1 MPISSN
7 HKGTSIMN
15 QTLEFKL
22 SQLPESPGVYQ
33 MKHGGE
39 IIYVGKAV
47 NLKNRVRQYFHAS
60 KDHTPKV
67 QAMVSNIED
76 FDIILCDTEL
86 EALILECNLIKKYRP
101 YYNILLKDDKQYPY
115 IRIDLKQDYPRVEL
129 VRRVEKDGAK
139 YFGPYIGATVVRDVL
154 EVLHNS
160 FPLRTCKHEFSFGHG
175 MGGKHRP
182 CIRYQMGLCLAP
194 CTGDVMPGQYRQML
208 DEIIAF
214 LNGKHEDVVENLHRR
229 MMEASKNM
237 EYEKA
242 AMYRDRIVAMEQVLQ
257 KQKALAVSGGD
268 QDVIAMASDGVDG
281 VVEVIF
287 LRGGKI
293 LGNDSFILQRAEAQ
307 DSESLAMFLLQYYD
321 AAPMIPKEILLGE
334 PCEDLEVLEQL
345 LSEKKGSK
353 VRITVPQRGEKVRL
367 VEMARKNAQDLAQ
380 KRREQFVRQKVR
392 TIGACKELADA
403 LGLDFV
409 PRRIEGYDISNTQ
422 GTLSV
427 ASMVVAIDGQPA
439 RSQYR
444 HYRIKTVIG
453 ANDFASMAEVIH
465 RRFTRGERE
474 RLEAVKNGVVPDGFA
489 DLPDLVLIDG
499 GPEQLRFA
507 QESIHEV
514 PMEKYPAMF
523 GLAKR
528 LEEIY
533 LPDRDDPI
541 RLDEHSEALRLIQR
555 VRDEA
560 HRFAITHH
568 RGLRTR
574 RSVASRLEEIP
585 GIGATRRRAL
595 LTHYANLDAM
605 KQATLDELRDV
616 PGMNQPAAEAVYAF
630 FHAKEGGSQRG

>member
-1 MPISSN
+1 
-7 HKGTSIMN
+7 MN
-15 QTLEFKL
+15 QTLEFKI

-33 MKHGGE
+33 MKKGGE
-39 IIYVGKAV
+39 VIYVGKAV
-47 NLKNRVRQYFHAS
+47 NLKNRVRQYFHS
-60 KDHTPKV
+60 SRDHTPKV
-67 QAMVSNIED
+67 RAMVSNIED

-115 IRIDLKQDYPRVEL
+115 IRIDLRQDYPRVEL
-129 VRRVEKDGAK
+129 VRRIEKDGAK

-175 MGGKHRP
+175 VGGKHRP
-182 CIRYQMGLCLAP
+182 CIRHQMGLCLAP
-194 CTGDVMPGQYRQML
+194 CTGNVMPGQYRQML

-214 LNGKHEDVVENLHRR
+214 LNGRHEDVVEHLRKK
-229 MMEASKNM
+229 MDEAAKNW
-237 EYEKA
+237 EFEKA
-242 AMYRDRIVAMEQVLQ
+242 AMYRDRVTAMEQVLQ
-257 KQKALAVSGGD
+257 KQKAIAVSGGD
-268 QDVIAMASDGVDG
+268 QDVIAVASDGVDAI
-281 VVEVIF
+281 VEVIF
-287 LRGGKI
+287 MREGKI
-293 LGNDSFILQRAEAQ
+293 LGNDHFIMQRAEAQ
-307 DSESLAMFLLQYYD
+307 QEESLAMFLLQYYD
-321 AAPMIPKEILLGE
+321 NAPYIPREILLGE
-334 PCEDLEVLEQL
+334 ACEDLEVMEKL
-345 LSEKKGSK
+345 LTEKKGSR

-367 VEMARKNAQDLAQ
+367 TQMARKNAEDIAA
-380 KRREQFVRQKVR
+380 KRREQFVRQKAR
-392 TIGACKELADA
+392 TVGACRELADA
-403 LGLDFV
+403 LGLDFT

-444 HYRIKTVIG
+444 HYRIKTVVG
-453 ANDFASMAEVIH
+453 ANDFASMAEVIS

-474 RLEAVKNGVVPDGFA
+474 RLEAQKKGVLPDGFA

-507 QESIHEV
+507 QDAIHAV

-533 LPDRDDPI
+533 LPGRDDPI

-555 VRDEA
+555 IRDEA
-560 HRFAITHH
+560 PRFAITHH
-568 RGLRTR
+568 RGLRTK

-595 LTHYANLDAM
+595 LTHFANLDALGN
-605 KQATLDELRDV
+605 ASLEELLDV
-616 PGMNQPAAEAVYAF
+616 PGMNRPAAEAVYSF
-630 FHAKEGGSQRG
+630 FHDK

>member
-1 MPISSN
+1 
-7 HKGTSIMN
+7 MN
-15 QTLEFKL
+15 QTLEFKI

-33 MKHGGE
+33 MKKGGE
-39 IIYVGKAV
+39 VIYVGKAV
-47 NLKNRVRQYFHAS
+47 NLKNRVRQYFHS
-60 KDHTPKV
+60 SRDHTPKV
-67 QAMVSNIED
+67 RAMVANIED

-129 VRRVEKDGAK
+129 VRRIEKDGAK

-175 MGGKHRP
+175 VGGRHRP
-182 CIRYQMGLCLAP
+182 CIRHQMGLCLAP
-194 CTGDVMPGQYRQML
+194 CTGNVMPGQYRQML

-214 LNGKHEDVVENLHRR
+214 LNGRHEDVVEHLRR
-229 MMEASKNM
+229 KMEEASKNW
-237 EYEKA
+237 EFEKA
-242 AMYRDRIVAMEQVLQ
+242 AMYRDRVTAMEQVLQ
-257 KQKALAVSGGD
+257 KQKAIAVAGGD
-268 QDVIAMASDGVDG
+268 QDVIAVASDGVDAI
-281 VVEVIF
+281 VEVIF
-287 LRGGKI
+287 MRGGKI
-293 LGNDSFILQRAEAQ
+293 LGNDNFIMQRAEAQ
-307 DSESLAMFLLQYYD
+307 QEESLAMFLLQYYD
-321 AAPMIPKEILLGE
+321 NAPSIPREILLGE
-334 PCEDLEVLEQL
+334 ECEDLEVMEKL
-345 LSEKKGSK
+345 LSEKKGSR
-353 VRITVPQRGEKVRL
+353 VHIAVPKRGEKVRL
-367 VEMARKNAQDLAQ
+367 VEMARKNAEDIAQ
-380 KRREQFVRQKVR
+380 KRREQFVRQKAR
-392 TIGACKELADA
+392 TVGACKELADA
-403 LGLDFV
+403 LGLDFT

-444 HYRIKTVIG
+444 HYRIKTVVG
-453 ANDFASMAEVIH
+453 ANDFASRAEVSS

-474 RLEAVKNGVVPDGFA
+474 RLEAQKKGVLPDGFA

-507 QESIHEV
+507 QDAIHAV

-533 LPDRDDPI
+533 LPGRDDPI

-555 VRDEA
+555 IRDEA

-568 RGLRTR
+568 RGLRTK

-595 LTHYANLDAM
+595 LTHFSNLEALGN
-605 KQATLDELRDV
+605 ATLEELLDV
-616 PGMNQPAAEAVYAF
+616 PGMNRPAAEAVYAF
-630 FHAKEGGSQRG
+630 FHDK

>member
-1 MPISSN
+1 
-7 HKGTSIMN
+7 MN
-15 QTLEFKL
+15 QTLEFKI

-33 MKHGGE
+33 MKKGGE
-39 IIYVGKAV
+39 VIYVGKAV
-47 NLKNRVRQYFHAS
+47 NLKNRVRQYFHS
-60 KDHTPKV
+60 SRDHTPKV
-67 QAMVSNIED
+67 RAMVSNIED

-115 IRIDLKQDYPRVEL
+115 IRIDLRQDYPRVEL
-129 VRRVEKDGAK
+129 VRRIEKDGAK

-175 MGGKHRP
+175 VGGRHRP
-182 CIRYQMGLCLAP
+182 CIRHQMGLCLAP
-194 CTGDVMPGQYRQML
+194 CTGNVMPGQYRQML

-214 LNGKHEDVVENLHRR
+214 LNGRHEDVVEHLRKK
-229 MMEASKNM
+229 MDEAAKNW
-237 EYEKA
+237 EFEKA
-242 AMYRDRIVAMEQVLQ
+242 AMYRDRVTAMEQVLQ
-257 KQKALAVSGGD
+257 KQKAIAVAGGD
-268 QDVIAMASDGVDG
+268 QDVVAVASDGVDAI
-281 VVEVIF
+281 VEVIF
-287 LRGGKI
+287 MREGKI
-293 LGNDSFILQRAEAQ
+293 LGNDHFIMQRAEAQ
-307 DSESLAMFLLQYYD
+307 QEESLAMFLLQYYD
-321 AAPMIPKEILLGE
+321 NAPYIPREILLGE
-334 PCEDLEVLEQL
+334 ACEDLEVMEKL
-345 LSEKKGSK
+345 LTEKKGSR

-367 VEMARKNAQDLAQ
+367 TQMARKNAEDIAA
-380 KRREQFVRQKVR
+380 KRREQFVRQKAR
-392 TIGACKELADA
+392 TVGACRELADA
-403 LGLDFV
+403 LGLDFT

-444 HYRIKTVIG
+444 HYRIKTVVG
-453 ANDFASMAEVIH
+453 ANDFASMAEVIS

-474 RLEAVKNGVVPDGFA
+474 RLEAQKKGVLPDGFA

-507 QESIHEV
+507 QDAIHAV

-533 LPDRDDPI
+533 LPGRDDPI

-555 VRDEA
+555 IRDEA

-568 RGLRTR
+568 RGLRTK

-595 LTHYANLDAM
+595 LTHFANLDALGN
-605 KQATLDELRDV
+605 ASLEELLDV
-616 PGMNQPAAEAVYAF
+616 PGMNRPAAEAVYSF
-630 FHAKEGGSQRG
+630 FHDK

>member
-1 MPISSN
+1 
-7 HKGTSIMN
+7 MN
-15 QTLEFKL
+15 QTLEFKI

-33 MKHGGE
+33 MKKGGE
-39 IIYVGKAV
+39 VIYVGKAV
-47 NLKNRVRQYFHAS
+47 NLKNRVRQYFHS
-60 KDHTPKV
+60 SRDHTPKV
-67 QAMVSNIED
+67 RAMVSNIED

-115 IRIDLKQDYPRVEL
+115 IRIDLRQDYPRVEL
-129 VRRVEKDGAK
+129 VRRIEKDGAK

-175 MGGKHRP
+175 VGGKHRP
-182 CIRYQMGLCLAP
+182 CIRHQMGLCLAP
-194 CTGDVMPGQYRQML
+194 CTGNVMPGQYRQML

-214 LNGKHEDVVENLHRR
+214 LNGRHEDVVEHLRKK
-229 MMEASKNM
+229 MDEAAKNW
-237 EYEKA
+237 EFEKA
-242 AMYRDRIVAMEQVLQ
+242 AMYRDRVTAMEQVLQ
-257 KQKALAVSGGD
+257 KQKAIAVSGGD
-268 QDVIAMASDGVDG
+268 QDVIAVASDGVDAI
-281 VVEVIF
+281 VEVIF
-287 LRGGKI
+287 MREGKI
-293 LGNDSFILQRAEAQ
+293 LGNDHFIMQRAEAQ
-307 DSESLAMFLLQYYD
+307 QEESLAMFLLQYYD
-321 AAPMIPKEILLGE
+321 NAPYIPREILLGE
-334 PCEDLEVLEQL
+334 ACEDLEVMEKL
-345 LSEKKGSK
+345 LTEKKGSR

-367 VEMARKNAQDLAQ
+367 TQMARKNAEDIAA
-380 KRREQFVRQKVR
+380 KRREQFVRQKAR
-392 TIGACKELADA
+392 TVGACRELADA
-403 LGLDFV
+403 LGLDFT

-444 HYRIKTVIG
+444 HYRIKTVVG
-453 ANDFASMAEVIH
+453 ANDFASMAEVIS

-474 RLEAVKNGVVPDGFA
+474 RLEAQKKGVLPDGFA

-507 QESIHEV
+507 QDAIHAV

-533 LPDRDDPI
+533 LPGRDDPI

-555 VRDEA
+555 IRDEA

-568 RGLRTR
+568 RGLRTK

-595 LTHYANLDAM
+595 LTHFANLEALGN
-605 KQATLDELRDV
+605 ASLEELLDV
-616 PGMNQPAAEAVYAF
+616 PGMNRPAAEAVYSF
-630 FHAKEGGSQRG
+630 FHDK

>member
-1 MPISSN
+1 
-7 HKGTSIMN
+7 MN
-15 QTLEFKL
+15 QTLEFKI

-33 MKHGGE
+33 MKKGGE
-39 IIYVGKAV
+39 VIYVGKAV
-47 NLKNRVRQYFHAS
+47 NLKNRVRQYFHS
-60 KDHTPKV
+60 SRDHTPKV
-67 QAMVSNIED
+67 RAMVANIED

-129 VRRVEKDGAK
+129 VRRIEKDGAK

-175 MGGKHRP
+175 VGGRHRP
-182 CIRYQMGLCLAP
+182 CIRHQMGLCLAP
-194 CTGDVMPGQYRQML
+194 CTGNVMPGQYRQML

-214 LNGKHEDVVENLHRR
+214 LNGRHEDVVEHLRR
-229 MMEASKNM
+229 KMEEASKNW
-237 EYEKA
+237 EFEKA
-242 AMYRDRIVAMEQVLQ
+242 AMYRDRVTAMEQVLQ
-257 KQKALAVSGGD
+257 KQKAIAVAGGD
-268 QDVIAMASDGVDG
+268 QDVIAVASDGVDAI
-281 VVEVIF
+281 VEVIF
-287 LRGGKI
+287 MRGGKI
-293 LGNDSFILQRAEAQ
+293 LGNDHFIMQRAEAQ
-307 DSESLAMFLLQYYD
+307 QEESLAMFLLQYYD
-321 AAPMIPKEILLGE
+321 NAPSIPREILLGE
-334 PCEDLEVLEQL
+334 ECEDLEVMEKL
-345 LSEKKGSK
+345 LSEKKGSR
-353 VRITVPQRGEKVRL
+353 VHIAVPKRGEKVHL
-367 VEMARKNAQDLAQ
+367 VEMARKNAEDIAQ
-380 KRREQFVRQKVR
+380 KRREQFVRQKAR
-392 TIGACKELADA
+392 TVGACKELADA
-403 LGLDFV
+403 LGLDFT

-444 HYRIKTVIG
+444 HYRIKTVVG
-453 ANDFASMAEVIH
+453 ANDFASMAEVIS

-474 RLEAVKNGVVPDGFA
+474 RLEAQKKGVLPDGFA

-507 QESIHEV
+507 QDAIHAV

-533 LPDRDDPI
+533 LPGRDDPI

-555 VRDEA
+555 IRDEA

-568 RGLRTR
+568 RGLRTK

-595 LTHYANLDAM
+595 LTHFSNLEALGN
-605 KQATLDELRDV
+605 ATLEELLDV
-616 PGMNQPAAEAVYAF
+616 PGMNRPAAEAVYAF
-630 FHAKEGGSQRG
+630 FHDK

>member
-1 MPISSN
+1 
-7 HKGTSIMN
+7 MN
-15 QTLEFKL
+15 QTLEFKI

-33 MKHGGE
+33 MKKGGE
-39 IIYVGKAV
+39 VIYVGKAV
-47 NLKNRVRQYFHAS
+47 NLKNRVRQYFHS
-60 KDHTPKV
+60 SRDHTPKV
-67 QAMVSNIED
+67 RAMVANIED

-129 VRRVEKDGAK
+129 VRRIEKDGAK

-160 FPLRTCKHEFSFGHG
+160 FPLRTCRHEFSFGKG
-175 MGGKHRP
+175 VGGKHRP

-194 CTGDVMPGQYRQML
+194 CTGNVMPGQYRQML

-214 LNGKHEDVVENLHRR
+214 LNGRHEDVVEHLRR
-229 MMEASKNM
+229 KMEEAAKNW
-237 EYEKA
+237 EFERA
-242 AMYRDRIVAMEQVLQ
+242 AMYRDRVTAMEQVLQ
-257 KQKALAVSGGD
+257 KQKAIAVAGGD
-268 QDVIAMASDGVDG
+268 QDVIAVASDGVDA

-287 LRGGKI
+287 MREGKI
-293 LGNDSFILQRAEAQ
+293 LGNDHFIMQRAEAQ
-307 DSESLAMFLLQYYD
+307 QEESLVMFLLQYYD
-321 AAPMIPKEILLGE
+321 NAPYIPKEILLGE
-334 PCEDLEVLEQL
+334 ECEDLEVMEKL
-345 LSEKKGSK
+345 LSEKKGSR
-353 VRITVPQRGEKVRL
+353 VHIAVPKRGEKVRL
-367 VEMARKNAQDLAQ
+367 VEMARKNAGDIAQ
-380 KRREQFVRQKVR
+380 KRREQFVKQKAR
-392 TIGACKELADA
+392 TVGACKELADA
-403 LGLDFV
+403 LGLDFT

-444 HYRIKTVIG
+444 HYRIKTVVG
-453 ANDFASMAEVIH
+453 ANDFASMAEVIG

-474 RLEAVKNGVVPDGFA
+474 RLEAQKKGVLPDGFA

-507 QESIHEV
+507 QDAMHAV

-533 LPDRDDPI
+533 LPGRDDPI

-555 VRDEA
+555 IRDEA

-568 RGLRTR
+568 RGLRAK

-595 LTHYANLDAM
+595 LTHFPNLEAM
-605 KQATLDELRDV
+605 QNASLEELMEA
-616 PGMNQPAAEAVYAF
+616 PGMNRPAAEAVFAF
-630 FHAKEGGSQRG
+630 FHDK

>member
-1 MPISSN
+1 
-7 HKGTSIMN
+7 MN
-15 QTLEFKL
+15 QTLEFKI

-33 MKHGGE
+33 MKKGGE
-39 IIYVGKAV
+39 VIYVGKAV
-47 NLKNRVRQYFHAS
+47 NLKNRVRQYFHS
-60 KDHTPKV
+60 SRDHTPKV
-67 QAMVSNIED
+67 RAMVANIED

-129 VRRVEKDGAK
+129 VRRIEKDGAK

-175 MGGKHRP
+175 VGGRHRP
-182 CIRYQMGLCLAP
+182 CIRHQMGLCLAP
-194 CTGDVMPGQYRQML
+194 CTGNVMPGQYRQML

-214 LNGKHEDVVENLHRR
+214 LNGRHEDVVEHLRR
-229 MMEASKNM
+229 KMEEASKNW
-237 EYEKA
+237 EFEKA
-242 AMYRDRIVAMEQVLQ
+242 AMYRDRVTAMEQVLQ
-257 KQKALAVSGGD
+257 KQKAIAVAGGD
-268 QDVIAMASDGVDG
+268 QDVIAVASDGVDAI
-281 VVEVIF
+281 VEVIF
-287 LRGGKI
+287 MRGGKI
-293 LGNDSFILQRAEAQ
+293 LGNDHFIMQRAEAQ
-307 DSESLAMFLLQYYD
+307 QEESLAMFLLQYYD
-321 AAPMIPKEILLGE
+321 NAPSIPREILLGE
-334 PCEDLEVLEQL
+334 ECEDLEVMEKL
-345 LSEKKGSK
+345 LSEKKGSR
-353 VRITVPQRGEKVRL
+353 VHIAVPKRGEKVRL
-367 VEMARKNAQDLAQ
+367 VEMARKNAEDIAQ
-380 KRREQFVRQKVR
+380 KRREQFVRQKAR
-392 TIGACKELADA
+392 TVGACKELADA
-403 LGLDFV
+403 LGLDFT

-444 HYRIKTVIG
+444 HYRIKTVVG
-453 ANDFASMAEVIH
+453 ANDFASMAEVIS

-474 RLEAVKNGVVPDGFA
+474 RLEAQKKGVLPDGFA

-507 QESIHEV
+507 QDAIHSV

-533 LPDRDDPI
+533 LPGRDDPI

-555 VRDEA
+555 IRDEA

-568 RGLRTR
+568 RGLRTK

-595 LTHYANLDAM
+595 LTHFSNLEALGN
-605 KQATLDELRDV
+605 ATLEELLDV
-616 PGMNQPAAEAVYAF
+616 PGMNRPAAEAVYAF
-630 FHAKEGGSQRG
+630 FHDK

>member
-1 MPISSN
+1 
-7 HKGTSIMN
+7 MN
-15 QTLEFKL
+15 QTLEFKI

-33 MKHGGE
+33 MKKGGE
-39 IIYVGKAV
+39 VIYVGKAV
-47 NLKNRVRQYFHAS
+47 NLKNRVRQYFHS
-60 KDHTPKV
+60 SRDHTPKV
-67 QAMVSNIED
+67 RAMVSNIED

-115 IRIDLKQDYPRVEL
+115 IRIDLRQDYPRVEL
-129 VRRVEKDGAK
+129 VRRIEKDGAK

-175 MGGKHRP
+175 VGGKHRP
-182 CIRYQMGLCLAP
+182 CIRHQMGLCLAP
-194 CTGDVMPGQYRQML
+194 CTGNVMPGQYRQML

-214 LNGKHEDVVENLHRR
+214 LNGRHEDVVEHLRKK
-229 MMEASKNM
+229 MDEAAKNW
-237 EYEKA
+237 EFEKA
-242 AMYRDRIVAMEQVLQ
+242 AMYRDRVTAMEQVLQ
-257 KQKALAVSGGD
+257 KQKAIAVSGGD
-268 QDVIAMASDGVDG
+268 QDVIAVASDGVDAI
-281 VVEVIF
+281 VEVIF
-287 LRGGKI
+287 MREGKI
-293 LGNDSFILQRAEAQ
+293 LGNDHFIMQRAEAQ
-307 DSESLAMFLLQYYD
+307 QEESLAMFLLQYYD
-321 AAPMIPKEILLGE
+321 NAPYIPREILLGE
-334 PCEDLEVLEQL
+334 ACEDLEVMEKL
-345 LSEKKGSK
+345 LTEKKGSR

-367 VEMARKNAQDLAQ
+367 TQMARKNAEDIAA
-380 KRREQFVRQKVR
+380 KRREQFVRQKAR
-392 TIGACKELADA
+392 TVGACKELADA
-403 LGLDFV
+403 LGLDFT

-444 HYRIKTVIG
+444 HYRIKTVVG
-453 ANDFASMAEVIH
+453 ANDFASMAEVIS

-474 RLEAVKNGVVPDGFA
+474 RLEAQKKGVLPDGFA

-507 QESIHEV
+507 QDAIHAV

-533 LPDRDDPI
+533 LPGRDDPI

-555 VRDEA
+555 IRDEA

-568 RGLRTR
+568 RGLRTK

-595 LTHYANLDAM
+595 LTHFANLDALGN
-605 KQATLDELRDV
+605 ASLEELLDV
-616 PGMNQPAAEAVYAF
+616 PGMNRPAAEAVYSF
-630 FHAKEGGSQRG
+630 FHDK

>member
-1 MPISSN
+1 
-7 HKGTSIMN
+7 MN
-15 QTLEFKL
+15 PTLEFKI
-22 SQLPESPGVYQ
+22 SQLPENPGVYQ
-33 MKHGGE
+33 MKRAGE
-39 IIYVGKAV
+39 IIYVGKAI
-47 NLKNRVRQYFHAS
+47 NLKNRVRQYFHSS

-67 QAMVSNIED
+67 QAMVANIDD

-115 IRIDLKQDYPRVEL
+115 IRIDLRQDYPRVEL

-160 FPLRTCKHEFSFGHG
+160 FPLRTCRHDFSFGHG
-175 MGGKHRP
+175 VGGRHRP
-182 CIRYQMGLCLAP
+182 CLRYQMGLCLAP
-194 CTGDVMPGQYRQML
+194 CTGNVFPGQYRQML
-208 DEIIAF
+208 DEILAF
-214 LNGKHEDVVENLHRR
+214 LNGKHEDVVRKMRAQML
-229 MMEASKNM
+229 EASKNLDF
-237 EYEKA
+237 ERA
-242 AMYRDRIVAMEQVLQ
+242 ATLRDRIAAMERVLQ

-268 QDVIAMASDGVDG
+268 QDVVAVSSDGVDA
-281 VVEVIF
+281 VVEVIYM
-287 LRGGKI
+287 REGKI
-293 LGNDSFILQRAEAQ
+293 LGSDHFIMQRAEAQ
-307 DSESLAMFLLQYYD
+307 EEESLAMFLLQYYD
-321 AAPMIPKEILLGE
+321 NAPYIPREILLGE
-334 PCEDLEVLEQL
+334 AVEDLDVMEKL
-345 LSEKKGSK
+345 LTEKKGAR
-353 VRITVPQRGEKVRL
+353 VHILVPQRGDKKKL
-367 VEMARKNAQDLAQ
+367 VDMARKNAEDIAS
-380 KRREQFVRQKVR
+380 KRREQFIRQKAR
-392 TIGACKELADA
+392 TVGACRELADA

-427 ASMVVAIDGQPA
+427 ASMVVAINGQPA
-439 RSQYR
+439 RNQYR
-444 HYRIKTVIG
+444 HFRIKTVVG
-453 ANDFASMAEVIH
+453 ANDFASMAEVIS

-474 RLEAVKNGVVPDGFA
+474 RIEAQNEGRVPDGFA

-507 QESIHEV
+507 QEAIHAV

-533 LPDRDDPI
+533 LPGREDPI

-568 RGLRTR
+568 RGLRTK

-595 LTHYANLDAM
+595 LTHFPNVDAIRE
-605 KQATLDELRDV
+605 ATMEELLDV
-616 PGMNQPAAEAVYAF
+616 PGMNRPAAEAVYAF
-630 FHAKEGGSQRG
+630 FHAK

>member
-1 MPISSN
+1 
-7 HKGTSIMN
+7 MN
-15 QTLEFKL
+15 QTLEFKI

-33 MKHGGE
+33 MKKGGE
-39 IIYVGKAV
+39 VIYVGKAV
-47 NLKNRVRQYFHAS
+47 NLKNRVRQYFHS
-60 KDHTPKV
+60 SRDHTPKV
-67 QAMVSNIED
+67 RAMVANIED

-129 VRRVEKDGAK
+129 VRRIEKDGAK

-175 MGGKHRP
+175 VGGRHRP
-182 CIRYQMGLCLAP
+182 CIRHQMGLCLAP
-194 CTGDVMPGQYRQML
+194 CTGNVMPGQYRQML

-214 LNGKHEDVVENLHRR
+214 LNGRHEDVVEHLRR
-229 MMEASKNM
+229 KMEEASKNW
-237 EYEKA
+237 EFEKA
-242 AMYRDRIVAMEQVLQ
+242 AMYRDRVTAMEQVLQ
-257 KQKALAVSGGD
+257 KQKAIAVAGGD
-268 QDVIAMASDGVDG
+268 QDVIAVASDGVDAI
-281 VVEVIF
+281 VEVIF
-287 LRGGKI
+287 MRGGKI
-293 LGNDSFILQRAEAQ
+293 LGNDNFIMQRAEAQ
-307 DSESLAMFLLQYYD
+307 QEESLAMFLLQYYD
-321 AAPMIPKEILLGE
+321 NAPSIPREILLGE
-334 PCEDLEVLEQL
+334 ECEDLEVMEKL
-345 LSEKKGSK
+345 LSEKKGSR
-353 VRITVPQRGEKVRL
+353 VHIAVPKRGEKVRL
-367 VEMARKNAQDLAQ
+367 VEMARKNAEDIAQ
-380 KRREQFVRQKVR
+380 KRREQFVRQKAR
-392 TIGACKELADA
+392 TVGACKELADA
-403 LGLDFV
+403 LGLDFT

-444 HYRIKTVIG
+444 HYRIKTVVG
-453 ANDFASMAEVIH
+453 ANDFASMAEVIS

-474 RLEAVKNGVVPDGFA
+474 RLEAQKKGVLPDGFA

-507 QESIHEV
+507 QDAIHSV

-533 LPDRDDPI
+533 LPGRDDPI

-555 VRDEA
+555 IRDEA

-568 RGLRTR
+568 RGLRTK

-595 LTHYANLDAM
+595 LTHFSNLEALEN
-605 KQATLDELRDV
+605 ATLEELLDV
-616 PGMNQPAAEAVYAF
+616 PGMNRPAAEAVYAF
-630 FHAKEGGSQRG
+630 FHDK

>member
-1 MPISSN
+1 
-7 HKGTSIMN
+7 MN
-15 QTLEFKL
+15 QTLEFKI

-33 MKHGGE
+33 MKKGGE
-39 IIYVGKAV
+39 VIYVGKAV
-47 NLKNRVRQYFHAS
+47 NLKNRVRQYFHS
-60 KDHTPKV
+60 SRDHTPKV
-67 QAMVSNIED
+67 RAMVANIED

-129 VRRVEKDGAK
+129 VRRIEKDGAK

-175 MGGKHRP
+175 VGGRHRP
-182 CIRYQMGLCLAP
+182 CIRHQMGLCLAP
-194 CTGDVMPGQYRQML
+194 CTGNVMPGQYRQML

-214 LNGKHEDVVENLHRR
+214 LNGRHEDVVEHLRR
-229 MMEASKNM
+229 KMEEASKNW
-237 EYEKA
+237 EFEKA
-242 AMYRDRIVAMEQVLQ
+242 AMYRDRVTAMEQMLQ
-257 KQKALAVSGGD
+257 KQKAIAVAGGD
-268 QDVIAMASDGVDG
+268 QDVIAVASDGVDAI
-281 VVEVIF
+281 VEVIF
-287 LRGGKI
+287 MRGGKI
-293 LGNDSFILQRAEAQ
+293 LGNDHFIMQRAEAQ
-307 DSESLAMFLLQYYD
+307 QEESLAMFLLQYYD
-321 AAPMIPKEILLGE
+321 NAPSIPREILLGE
-334 PCEDLEVLEQL
+334 ECEDLEVMEKL
-345 LSEKKGSK
+345 LSEKKGSR
-353 VRITVPQRGEKVRL
+353 VHIAVPKRGEKVRL
-367 VEMARKNAQDLAQ
+367 VEMARKNAEDIAQ
-380 KRREQFVRQKVR
+380 KRREQFVRQKAR
-392 TIGACKELADA
+392 TVGACKELADA
-403 LGLDFV
+403 LGLDFT

-444 HYRIKTVIG
+444 HYRIKTVVG
-453 ANDFASMAEVIH
+453 ANDFASMAEVIS

-474 RLEAVKNGVVPDGFA
+474 RLEAQKKGVLPDGFA

-507 QESIHEV
+507 QDAIHAV

-533 LPDRDDPI
+533 LPGRDDPI

-555 VRDEA
+555 IRDEA

-568 RGLRTR
+568 RGLRTK

-595 LTHYANLDAM
+595 LTHFSNLEALGN
-605 KQATLDELRDV
+605 ATLEELLDV
-616 PGMNQPAAEAVYAF
+616 PGMNRPAAEAVYAF
-630 FHAKEGGSQRG
+630 FHDK

>member
-1 MPISSN
+1 
-7 HKGTSIMN
+7 MN
-15 QTLEFKL
+15 QTLEFKI

-33 MKHGGE
+33 MKKGGE
-39 IIYVGKAV
+39 VIYVGKAV
-47 NLKNRVRQYFHAS
+47 NLKNRVRQYFHS
-60 KDHTPKV
+60 SRDHTPKV
-67 QAMVSNIED
+67 RAMVANIED

-129 VRRVEKDGAK
+129 VRRIEKDGAK

-175 MGGKHRP
+175 VGGRHRP
-182 CIRYQMGLCLAP
+182 CIRHQMVLCLAP
-194 CTGDVMPGQYRQML
+194 CTGNVMPGQYRQML

-214 LNGKHEDVVENLHRR
+214 LNGRHEDVVEHLRR
-229 MMEASKNM
+229 KMEEASKNW
-237 EYEKA
+237 EFEKA
-242 AMYRDRIVAMEQVLQ
+242 AMYRDRVTAMEQVLQ
-257 KQKALAVSGGD
+257 KQKAIAVAGGD
-268 QDVIAMASDGVDG
+268 QDVIAVASDGVDAI
-281 VVEVIF
+281 VEVIF
-287 LRGGKI
+287 MRGGKI
-293 LGNDSFILQRAEAQ
+293 LGNDHFIMQRAEAQ
-307 DSESLAMFLLQYYD
+307 QEESLAMFLLQYYD
-321 AAPMIPKEILLGE
+321 NAPSIPREILLGE
-334 PCEDLEVLEQL
+334 ECEDLEVMEKL
-345 LSEKKGSK
+345 LSEKKGSR
-353 VRITVPQRGEKVRL
+353 VHIAVPKRGEKVRL
-367 VEMARKNAQDLAQ
+367 VEMARKNAEDIAQ
-380 KRREQFVRQKVR
+380 KRREQFVRQKAR
-392 TIGACKELADA
+392 TVGACKELADA
-403 LGLDFV
+403 LGLDFT

-444 HYRIKTVIG
+444 HYRIKTVVG
-453 ANDFASMAEVIH
+453 ANDFASMAEVIS

-474 RLEAVKNGVVPDGFA
+474 RLEAQKKGVLPDGFA

-507 QESIHEV
+507 QDAIHAV

-533 LPDRDDPI
+533 LPGRDDPI

-555 VRDEA
+555 IRDEA

-568 RGLRTR
+568 RGLRNR

-595 LTHYANLDAM
+595 LTHFSNLEALGN
-605 KQATLDELRDV
+605 ATLEELLDV
-616 PGMNQPAAEAVYAF
+616 PGMNRPAAEAVYAF
-630 FHAKEGGSQRG
+630 FHDK